1 MCSWLINSIDH
12 CLLNKNL
19 LSKQFFSKWHVWSS
33 FISLAFFREKKKKEK
48 QQQKTTTRCEE
59 YQID

>member
-19 LSKQFFSKWHVWSS
+19 LSKQFFSKWHVLGLGVSGFS
-33 FISLAFFREKKKKEK
+33 FLNMLLRKSGDQLKLLI
-48 QQQKTTTRCEE
+48 
-59 YQID
+59 